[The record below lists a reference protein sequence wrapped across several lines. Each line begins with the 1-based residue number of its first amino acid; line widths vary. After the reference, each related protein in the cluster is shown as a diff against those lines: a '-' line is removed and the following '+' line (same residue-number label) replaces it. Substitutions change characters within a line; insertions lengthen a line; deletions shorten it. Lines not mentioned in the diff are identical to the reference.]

1 MINIQS
7 GGVMGL
13 SLSKDQ
19 ALTYKSL
26 ENLELLGSEAA
37 DGPTLRH
44 AVRSY
49 RQCRAY
55 QTILADNQT

>member
-1 MINIQS
+1 
-7 GGVMGL
+7 MGL